1 MDADS
6 NGRQQACHF
15 EVPAVEETDVQMRIH
30 RADRGP
36 TLVYLPGIH
45 GDWTLVGP
53 FRRAIA
59 GRATLVEFT
68 YPRTTSWSLADYGR
82 AVAHALVADGI
93 GGGWLL
99 AESFGSQVAWAMV
112 AEPGLPW
119 RVEGVIL
126 AGGFMRYAP
135 RWSVRAAERMFQ
147 RMSVKALQRQVRL
160 YLPIARRIRYRD
172 LEDQTELDEF
182 VRRRTQADKAAIAH
196 RLGLIA
202 GADWRPVAAATTLP
216 VYHLAGLI
224 DPVVCWWPVRRW
236 LRRQCPGFRGSRL
249 IAASDHNVLNCRP
262 GQAADQILRWIG
274 AGVVPGR
281 VHS

>member
-1 MDADS
+1 MGEA
-6 NGRQQACHF
+6 
-15 EVPAVEETDVQMRIH
+15 DVQMRVH
-30 RADRGP
+30 RADLGP
-36 TLVYLPGIH
+36 TLAYLPGIH

-53 FRRAIA
+53 FRRALA
-59 GRATLVEFT
+59 RRATLIEFT

-93 GGGWLL
+93 GSGWLL

-126 AGGFMRYAP
+126 AGGFVRYAP
-135 RWSVRAAERMFQ
+135 RWSVRMAERMFR
-147 RMSVKALQRQVRL
+147 RMSVEALQRRVRL

-172 LEDQTELDEF
+172 PADQAELEEF

-202 GADWRPVAAATTLP
+202 RADWRAVAAATTLP
-216 VYHLAGLI
+216 VFHLAGLV
-224 DPVVCWWPVRRW
+224 DPIVFWWPVRRW
-236 LRRQCPGFRGSRL
+236 LRRACPGFRDSRL
-249 IAASDHNVLNCRP
+249 VAASDHNVLNCRP
-262 GQAADQILRWIG
+262 RRVADQILRWIREVSTP
-274 AGVVPGR
+274 ADR
-281 VHS
+281 ILSD